1 MLFQRDITKQEEIET
16 NPCKPTYLLTV
27 GGIGYKF
34 DDKFIE

>member
-16 NPCKPTYLLTV
+16 NPCKPTYIFTV

-34 DDKFIE
+34 YDKFIE